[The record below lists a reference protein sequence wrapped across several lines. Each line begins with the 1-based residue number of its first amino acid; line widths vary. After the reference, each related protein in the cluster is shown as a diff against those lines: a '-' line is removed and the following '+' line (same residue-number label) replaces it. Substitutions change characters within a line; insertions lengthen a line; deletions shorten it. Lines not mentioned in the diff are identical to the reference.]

1 MSGAADRPWILR
13 GATIVLGRG
22 GDALLRFGVFLATAR
37 VLAPQEF
44 SLYAL
49 LTAALATCEFV
60 FAFGGP
66 RTAIFFRSRGQGRLL
81 FGWLV
86 LLAALG
92 TVLVFGG
99 LAALPALRR
108 ALFPDVPARLV
119 LLGLAPLPF
128 VLLCGSLSGTLLG
141 DRKEGLYTAFLW
153 SRTLG
158 GAAVLGLSFL
168 FSSDRLVFLLA
179 GRVAVNAAAAAGLFA
194 AQHSLPAWRGLGQ
207 LAPEA
212 LRFGLPAA
220 LSGGAIALHRRA
232 DVLMLSAF
240 GRTAQIGSYAV
251 AYALGEAFWVLTDSL
266 EAALFTDLTHLDG
279 PAAARQ
285 ASDALRL
292 YRIGA
297 VLAFLLGLAGGE
309 GAIFLFFRDRYPD
322 AALLFP
328 PTLAAAAVWGTSRPC
343 VSYLYARGHGR
354 FVMIGHLVGL
364 LLNVA
369 FCLALIPV
377 WGARG
382 AAAASLC
389 SYSLEVALMTRFFR
403 RKIRDLARASA
414 GAEAAP

>member
-1 MSGAADRPWILR
+1 MSGVASRPWILR
-13 GATIVLGRG
+13 GGTILLGRG
-22 GDALLRFGVFLATAR
+22 GDALLRFGIFLATAR
-37 VLAPQEF
+37 ILAPREF

-49 LTAALATCEFV
+49 LTAALATCEIV

-86 LLAALG
+86 ILAALG
-92 TVLVFGG
+92 TLLVFGG

-108 ALFPDVPARLV
+108 TFFPEVPPRLV

-128 VLLCGSLSGTLLG
+128 VLLCGSLSGALLG
-141 DRKEGLYTAFLW
+141 EKKEGLYTAFLW

-158 GAAVLGLSFL
+158 GAAVLGLSLL
-168 FSSDRLVFLLA
+168 FTSDRLVFLLA

-194 AQHSLPAWRGLGQ
+194 AQRALPTWRRLGQ

-220 LSGGAIALHRRA
+220 LSGGAVALHRRA
-232 DVLMLSAF
+232 DVLMLSAL
-240 GRTAQIGSYAV
+240 GRTPEIGSYAV
-251 AYALGEAFWVLTDSL
+251 AYALAEAFWVLTDSL
-266 EAALFTDLTHLDG
+266 EAALFTDLSHLDG

-285 ASDALRL
+285 AGDALRL

-297 VLAFLLGLAGGE
+297 VLAFVLGLAGGE
-309 GAIFLFFRDRYPD
+309 GVILLLFRDRYPD
-322 AALLFP
+322 AAVLFP
-328 PTLAAAAVWGTSRPC
+328 LSLAAAAVWGTSRPC

-354 FVMIGHLVGL
+354 LVMIAHAFGL
-364 LLNVA
+364 LLNVL
-369 FCLALIPV
+369 FCLALIPA

-382 AAAASLC
+382 AAAASLG
-389 SYSLEVALMTRFFR
+389 SYALEVALMTRFFR
-403 RKIRDLARASA
+403 RRSRDL
-414 GAEAAP
+414 EAAFDVRATP

>member
-1 MSGAADRPWILR
+1 VSSASRSWLTRGTTIL
-13 GATIVLGRG
+13 LGRG

-66 RTAIFFRSRGQGRLL
+66 RTAMFFRSRGQGRLL
-81 FGWLV
+81 LGWLV

-92 TVLVFGG
+92 TLLVFGG
-99 LAALPALRR
+99 LAVLPGLRR
-108 ALFPDVPARLV
+108 TLFPDAPARLV

-128 VLLCGSLSGTLLG
+128 VLLCDSLSGALLG
-141 DRKEGLYTAFLW
+141 DKKEGLYTAFLW

-158 GAAVLGLSFL
+158 GAAVLGLSLL
-168 FSSDRLVFLLA
+168 FSTDRLVFLFA
-179 GRVAVNAAAAAGLFA
+179 GRVAVNAAVAAGLFA
-194 AQHSLPAWRGLGQ
+194 AQRALPTWSRLGQ
-207 LAPEA
+207 IAPEA
-212 LRFGLPAA
+212 FRFGLPVA
-220 LSGGAIALHRRA
+220 LSSGAVALHRRA
-232 DVLMLSAF
+232 DVLMLSAL
-240 GRTAQIGSYAV
+240 GRTPQIGGYAV
-251 AYALGEAFWVLTDSL
+251 AYALSEAFWVLTDSL
-266 EAALFTDLTHLDG
+266 EAALFTDLAHLEG
-279 PAAARQ
+279 PAAAKQ
-285 ASDALRL
+285 AGEALRL
-292 YRIGA
+292 YRVGA

-328 PTLAAAAVWGTSRPC
+328 MTLAAATVWGTSRPC

-354 FVMIGHLVGL
+354 FVTIAHVVGL
-364 LLNVA
+364 LLNLV

-382 AAAASLC
+382 AAAASLG
-389 SYSLEVALMTRFFR
+389 SYTLEVALMTRFFR
-403 RKIRDLARASA
+403 RQSRAVDSAR
-414 GAEAAP
+414 GAEATR